1 MSEKILLKKA
11 TRIEGNADIHIQ
23 VEDGRVETAR
33 FMVQDFRGFEK
44 MTQGKMVE
52 SVPHMVSRI
61 CGLCSTAHQV
71 AGFRAI
77 EDALGIQPPPSV
89 DKLRQIG
96 VWGEWI
102 ASHALSYF
110 FLTLPDALGTSRG
123 AFDLMQDHPDVAGD
137 AFYLR
142 KAGNRILELV
152 GKRPVHAVALGV
164 GRFNILPT
172 VDELDEIRR
181 IATEVRET
189 AHRLIRGLDTQAQR
203 RVLFPFPVGHSVNFL
218 SYGGKPGQER
228 FRAYNRSGDLV
239 AEFDRGSFAD
249 HVSEMRVDWSLAKFP
264 YLTGL
269 GFPDGILLVGALSRL
284 FQEGGVL
291 DDPELAGFELT
302 QWLRDPAALHLDYLD
317 ECRLLEIF
325 WAAKQILNH
334 LDEVDPAQMAA
345 ADLDLEGSGRGIG
358 VVEAPRGVLV
368 HNYLV
373 SRGTMERMRLLVAT
387 QFNNAYINLVLR
399 DLAERHVHGDRLSD
413 AGEQTI
419 ARCVR
424 VFDPCL
430 TCATH

>member
-1 MSEKILLKKA
+1 MSETILLKKA

-23 VEDGRVETAR
+23 VQDGRVEAAR

-71 AGFRAI
+71 AGFTAI
-77 EDALGIQPPPSV
+77 EDALDIEVPASV
-89 DKLRQIG
+89 QRLRQIA

-110 FLTLPDALGTSRG
+110 FLTLPDALGTARG
-123 AFDLMQDHPDVAGD
+123 AFDLMQGHPDVARD
-137 AFYLR
+137 AFFLR
-142 KAGNRILELV
+142 KSGNRILEIV

-164 GRFNILPT
+164 GSFNIPPT
-172 VDELDEIRR
+172 REGLDEIRDTA
-181 IATEVRET
+181 IAVKET
-189 AHRLIRGLDTQAQR
+189 AARLIDRLDRQYDR
-203 RVLFPFPVGHSVNFL
+203 EVHIPFPVGHDVNFL
-218 SYGGKPGQER
+218 NYDGRAGEER
-228 FRAYNRSGDLV
+228 FRAYDRAGKLK
-239 AEFDRGSFAD
+239 AEFDRVAFGD

-264 YLTGL
+264 YLAEL
-269 GFPDGILLVGALSRL
+269 GFPAGILLVGPLSRL
-284 FQEGGVL
+284 FLEGGIL
-291 DDPELAGFELT
+291 DDPELASLDLT
-302 QWLRDPAALHLDYLD
+302 QRLRKPDTLCLDYLD
-317 ECRLLEIF
+317 ECRLLEVF
-325 WAAKQILNH
+325 WAAKQILSH
-334 LDEVDPAQMAA
+334 LDEVDLAQKA
-345 ADLDLEGSGRGIG
+345 ADGMDLAGSGRGIG

-373 SRGTMERMRLLVAT
+373 SRGAMERMRLLVAT

-399 DLAERHVHGDRLSD
+399 DLAEHHVNGDGISEE
-413 AGEQTI
+413 GERTI

>member
-11 TRIEGNADIHIQ
+11 TRIEGNADIHIE

-44 MTQGKMVE
+44 LTQGKLVE

-71 AGFRAI
+71 ASLTAI
-77 EDALGIQPPPSV
+77 EDALGVQIPASV
-89 DKLRQIG
+89 RSLRQIA

-110 FLTLPDALGTSRG
+110 FLTLPDALGVGRG
-123 AFDLMQDHPDVAGD
+123 IFDLMQESPDVARD
-137 AFYLR
+137 AFFLR
-142 KAGNRILELV
+142 KSGNRIVEIV

-164 GRFNILPT
+164 GRFNIQPT
-172 VDELDEIRR
+172 AEDLDEIRR
-181 IATEVRET
+181 TANEVKET
-189 AHRLIRGLDTQAQR
+189 AGRLISHVGKQHQR
-203 RVLFPFPVGHSVNFL
+203 DVHIPFPVGHSVNFF
-218 SYGGKPGQER
+218 SYDGGNGQGR
-228 FRAYNRSGDLV
+228 FKAHNRAGELTE
-239 AEFDRGSFAD
+239 EFDRDTFGD
-249 HVSEMRVDWSLAKFP
+249 YVSEMRVDWSLAKFP

-269 GFPDGILLVGALSRL
+269 GFPDGILLVGPLSRL
-284 FQEGGVL
+284 FLEEGVL
-291 DDPELAGFELT
+291 DEPELAGFELT
-302 QWLRDPAALHLDYLD
+302 QSLRDPSELYLDYLD

-334 LDEVDPAQMAA
+334 LDQVDLSQMEP
-345 ADLDLEGSGRGIG
+345 DGVDLEASGRGIG

-373 SRGTMERMRLLVAT
+373 NRGTMERMRLLVAT

-399 DLAERHVHGDRLSD
+399 DLAERNVDGDGLSE
-413 AGEQTI
+413 AGEQLI

>member
-11 TRIEGNADIHIQ
+11 TRIEGNADIHIE

-77 EDALGIQPPPSV
+77 ENALGIQVPASV
-89 DKLRQIG
+89 RKLRDIAL
-96 VWGEWI
+96 WGEWI

-110 FLTLPDALGTSRG
+110 FLTMPDMLGAGRG
-123 AFDLMQDHPDVAGD
+123 VFDLMGEYPDVARD
-137 AFYLR
+137 AFFLR
-142 KAGNRILELV
+142 KAGNRIVEIV
-152 GKRPVHAVALGV
+152 TKRPVHAVAFGV

-172 VDELDEIRR
+172 PKDLDEIRS
-181 IATEVRET
+181 IAKEVKET
-189 AHRLIRGLDTQAQR
+189 SYRLIGHLDMQHQR
-203 RVLFPFPVGHSVNFL
+203 QVHMPFPVGHSVNFL
-218 SYGGKPGQER
+218 SYDGSPGQER
-228 FRAYNRSGDLV
+228 FRAYDRAGELKEEFERETFGDY
-239 AEFDRGSFAD
+239 
-249 HVSEMRVDWSLAKFP
+249 VSEMRVDWSLAKFP

-269 GFPDGILLVGALSRL
+269 GFPDGILLVGPLSRL
-284 FQEGGVL
+284 FLKGGVL
-291 DDPELAGFELT
+291 DDPDLAGFELT
-302 QWLRDPAALHLDYLD
+302 HWLRDPAALYLDYLD

-325 WAAKQILNH
+325 WAAKQILAY
-334 LDEVDPAQMAA
+334 LDQVDLSQMGTDG
-345 ADLDLEGSGRGIG
+345 ADLKGSGRGIG

-368 HNYLV
+368 HSYTVNQ
-373 SRGTMERMRLLVAT
+373 GIMEGMRLLVAT

-399 DLAERHVHGDRLSD
+399 DLAERHVNGNGLSET
-413 AGEQTI
+413 GEQI
-419 ARCVR
+419 VARCVR